1 MFWLKLCDKHL
12 TSSQRKN
19 EKYKSLKVR
28 QTCFPVYRN
37 VPSNNMHRPKDDE
50 DTKTTYLF
58 PLFQIFNTNHPQSMM
73 IGVKTFMTF
82 VNNANVKEIHHEIL
96 SFCRFDLVI

>member
-1 MFWLKLCDKHL
+1 MCDKHL
-12 TSSQRKN
+12 TSIQRKN

-28 QTCFPVYRN
+28 ETCFPLYRN
-37 VPSNNMHRPKDDE
+37 VRSYNMHRPKDDE
-50 DTKTTYLF
+50 NTKTKFFL
-58 PLFQIFNTNHPQSMM
+58 PLFQIFDANHPQSMM